1 MYIPGSQL
9 PSNAP
14 KFFQLLHVCM
24 SLRETGSPSTAVV
37 SVRDASC
44 PFCGLVC
51 LCRDYLCPSC
61 VLLLFVKGLGN
72 NFLRVTLCLVMWFPG
87 GYCLC
92 VVFGGQAVAESPA
105 PGAHGCLF
113 LTVSKI
119 SIGNGTCGFGEREL
133 EGLPDIYEGMWL
145 QELSEELLHF
155 CGGDLRRCVIDN
167 LPRAVTCVCLC
178 VDERFSPPPVTF
190 LCVNFF

>member
-1 MYIPGSQL
+1 M
-9 PSNAP
+9 
-14 KFFQLLHVCM
+14 
-24 SLRETGSPSTAVV
+24 
-37 SVRDASC
+37 
-44 PFCGLVC
+44 
-51 LCRDYLCPSC
+51 
-61 VLLLFVKGLGN
+61 
-72 NFLRVTLCLVMWFPG
+72 
-87 GYCLC
+87 
-92 VVFGGQAVAESPA
+92 
-105 PGAHGCLF
+105 F

-178 VDERFSPPPVTF
+178 VDERFSPPPVMF
-190 LCVNFF
+190 LCVNFFFSKYQRGLCPGVVSHGCCTYLCQ